1 MPKLTFTVRKVSDL
15 ATQKSAALVLP
26 VFKEQSMNSRLKAL
40 DAALG
45 GSIKR
50 VVELGDFSGESGST
64 QWLPGAGGLQRV
76 LLVGAGD
83 AAEASAK
90 QEQKFC
96 DSVAKA
102 LGTAKAKEALIDL
115 SALPHADEDGSKLPE
130 RLGTALARAL
140 YRYTETLTKKQDAPA
155 LRKVVVAPC
164 DRISTAKVRT
174 ALETGFIIGEASN
187 LTRELVNLPGNICT
201 PTYLAQQAKKLG
213 RRYNKLKVSVLDEKK
228 MRELGMGSLLSV
240 GHGSDQPSQ
249 LIIMEYKGGPAKEAP
264 YSLVGK
270 GITFDTGGISLKPGP
285 KMDEMK
291 FDMGGA
297 GSVFG
302 AVQAVAELDLGIN
315 LVAIVAAAENMPSGR
330 ATKPGDVVKSLS
342 GKTIEILNTD
352 AEGRLVLC
360 DALTYVQQRYKPREI
375 VDIAT
380 LTGAII
386 VSLGNCATGIFSNN
400 DDLAEALTEAGQRSN
415 DRGWRLPVWDDYQKQ
430 LDSNFADV
438 ANIGGPGAGS
448 ITAACFLARFI
459 EDTPWA
465 HLDVAGTAFQS
476 APKGATGRPVPM
488 LVEYLRSRAA
498 KA

>member
-1 MPKLTFTVRKVSDL
+1 MATLTYTVRKTTDF
-15 ATQKSAALVLP
+15 TNQKTDALVLP
-26 VFKEQSMNSRLKAL
+26 VFSDLGLDPRLSAIS
-40 DAALG
+40 DALG
-45 GSIKR
+45 GGIKH
-50 VVELGDFSGESGST
+50 VLSLEDFSGKAGSSV
-64 QWLPGAGGLQRV
+64 WLPGHGQVQRV
-76 LLVGAGD
+76 LLVGYGESEKTS
-83 AAEASAK
+83 AA
-90 QEQKFC
+90 QERKYC
-96 DSVAKA
+96 NTLAKA
-102 LGTAKAKEALIDL
+102 LTASKARNALIDL
-115 SALPHADEDGSKLPE
+115 SAVPHADDDANKLPE
-130 RLGTALARAL
+130 TLGQALAQAM
-140 YRYTETLTKKQDAPA
+140 YRYTETLSSKDSGPA
-155 LRKVVVAPC
+155 LRKVTVAPC
-164 DRISTAKVRT
+164 DRLGSGKVRR
-174 ALETGFIIGEASN
+174 ALETGDIIGGASN
-187 LTRELVNLPGNICT
+187 FTRELVNLPGNICT
-201 PTYLAQQAKKLG
+201 PTYLAQQARKLG
-213 RRYNKLKVSVLDEKK
+213 RRYAKLKVTVLDEKK

-249 LIIMEYKGGPAKEAP
+249 LIIMEYKGGKAKDRP

-302 AVQAVAELDLGIN
+302 AIQAVAELDLNIN
-315 LVAIVAAAENMPSGR
+315 LVCVVAAAENMPSGR

-386 VSLGNCATGIFSNN
+386 VSLGNCASGIFSNN
-400 DDLAEALTEAGQRSN
+400 DELAAALTNAGERSQ
-415 DRGWRLPVWDDYQKQ
+415 DRGWRLPIWDDYQKQ

-476 APKGATGRPVPM
+476 SPKGATGRPVPM
-488 LVEYLRSRAA
+488 LVEYLRGRAA

>member
-1 MPKLTFTVRKVSDL
+1 MPKLTFTVRKASDL
-15 ATQKSAALVLP
+15 AAQKTAALVLP
-26 VFKEQSMNSRLKAL
+26 VFKSKPIDSRIKPV

-45 GSIKR
+45 GSIKQ
-50 VVELGDFSGESGST
+50 VIDLEDFTGESGST
-64 QWLPGAGGLQRV
+64 QWLPGVGGLQRV
-76 LLVGAGD
+76 LLVGFGD
-83 AAEASAK
+83 AEDTSTQK
-90 QEQKFC
+90 EQKFC
-96 DSVAKA
+96 DTVAKA
-102 LGTAKAKEALIDL
+102 LAGCKAKEAMIDL
-115 SALPHADEDGSKLPE
+115 SAVPHADEDGSKLPE

-140 YRYTETLTKKQDAPA
+140 YRYTETLTKKQEAPT

-164 DRISTAKVRT
+164 DRIGTSKVRA

-187 LTRELVNLPGNICT
+187 FTRELVNLPGNICT
-201 PTYLAQQAKKLG
+201 PTYLAQQARKLG
-213 RRYNKLKVSVLDEKK
+213 RRYNKLKVTVLDEKK

-249 LIIMEYKGGPAKEAP
+249 LILMEYKGGKAKEAP

-302 AVQAVAELDLGIN
+302 AMQAVAELDLKIN
-315 LVAIVAAAENMPSGR
+315 LVGVVAAAENMPSGR

-400 DDLAEALTEAGQRSN
+400 DELADALIDAGQKSD
-415 DRGWRLPVWDDYQKQ
+415 DRGWRLPIWDDYQSQ

-438 ANIGGPGAGS
+438 ANIGGAGAGS

-476 APKGATGRPVPM
+476 APKGATGRPVPL
-488 LVEYLRSRAA
+488 LVEYLRKRAG